1 MRTTGV
7 SSVVRCLK
15 VSALVG
21 VSLLVLG
28 QACLVSAA
36 GRGDDPDP
44 TSIVE
49 VVMYGVNDDTHE
61 LLRYSF
67 RTNEYIVLGEI
78 RDEDGDIIDDVEA
91 LGFIPTG
98 PHKGLYGAANYGN
111 NSESRLL
118 KFNVFD
124 AGATVY
130 PVTMGFGNVEG
141 MVSRRDPETGEW
153 KLYATQSGDVHGNG
167 NGNGH
172 GSWGGNGNGNG
183 TNKVL
188 ICHIPPG
195 NPDNAHTILVGEPAL
210 SAHLAHGCT
219 LGSCDGDDTVSE
231 KNLIEIDPATGLGEM
246 VMQLGTR
253 FEGLAQGPDGVL
265 YAAADDELWAINLY
279 YGTKVEIGFHDHP
292 GVEALEYAYGDYDPQ
307 VQVPGVPPAW
317 TADGALFGFSDDT
330 DTVLVLNPATGQ
342 AVEYQCALD
351 ASDIEGMVFM
361 TEMNDP
367 YTWIV
372 ALPCD

>member
-1 MRTTGV
+1 MVG
-7 SSVVRCLK
+7 CLK
-15 VSALVG
+15 VGVLVW
-21 VSLLVLG
+21 VPLLVIG

-36 GRGDDPDP
+36 GSGDDPDP

-49 VVMYGVNDDTHE
+49 VVMYGVDDDTHE

-78 RDEDGDIIDDVEA
+78 RDDEGEILDEVEA
-91 LGFIPTG
+91 LGFIPSG

-111 NSESRLL
+111 NAESRLL

-124 AGATVY
+124 AGVTVY
-130 PVTMGFGNVEG
+130 PVPIGFGNVEG
-141 MVSRRDPETGEW
+141 MVSSRHPESGEW
-153 KLYATQSGDVHGNG
+153 KLYATQSGDVQGDGNG
-167 NGNGH
+167 Q
-172 GSWGGNGNGNG
+172 GSWGGNGNGNP
-183 TNKVL
+183 KVL

-195 NPDNAHTILVGEPAL
+195 NPANAHTILVGEPAL
-210 SAHLAHGCT
+210 SAHLAHGCA

-246 VMQLGTR
+246 VMQLGER
-253 FEGLAQGPDGVL
+253 FEGLAQGPNGVF
-265 YAAADDELWAINLY
+265 YAAADDELWAIDLY
-279 YGTKVEIGFHDHP
+279 HGTKVEVGFHDQP
-292 GVEALEYAYGDYDPQ
+292 DVEALEYAYGDYDPQ
-307 VQVPGVPPAW
+307 VEVPGVPPAW
-317 TADGALFGFSDDT
+317 TAGGALFGFSDET
-330 DTVLVLNPATGQ
+330 DTVLVLNPATGD
-342 AVEYQCALD
+342 AVEYECALD
-351 ASDIEGMVFM
+351 ASDLEGMVFM